1 MIVTCDGRYFN
12 VKDAESGK
20 TVARFKSLERVLEF
34 IEAVNY
40 VKSIRRTVCC

>member
-12 VKDAESGK
+12 VKDAGSGK

-34 IEAVNY
+34 IEAHNY
-40 VKSIRRTVCC
+40 VTSIRRSI

>member
-12 VKDAESGK
+12 VKEAGSGK

-40 VKSIRRTVCC
+40 VASIRRSI